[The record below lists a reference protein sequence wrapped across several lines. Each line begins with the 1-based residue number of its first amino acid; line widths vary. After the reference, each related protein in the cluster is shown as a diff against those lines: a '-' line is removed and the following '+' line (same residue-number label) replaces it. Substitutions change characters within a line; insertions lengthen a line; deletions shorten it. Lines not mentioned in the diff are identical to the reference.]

1 MAEHLKALTL
11 VGTLKPSPA
20 HSSSDKIAHDIDAE
34 LQKYDVHNTFIRLVD
49 YDIKPGVETDMGNG
63 DEWPKIRDLL
73 LDADILVVATPT
85 WVGQMSSE
93 TLRVLERLDAELS
106 EENEQGLPSMFG
118 KVATVAVVGNEDGA
132 HKISADLFQG
142 LNDIGFTLPAQA
154 VTYWNDQAMG
164 SIDYQDLPEV
174 PENTASATAT
184 LARNA
189 VHLAKLLKN
198 APYKS

>member
-1 MAEHLKALTL
+1 MTKSLKALTL
-11 VGTLKPSPA
+11 IGTLKPSPA
-20 HSSSDKIAHDIDAE
+20 RSSSDKIAHDIDAE
-34 LQKYDVHNTFIRLVD
+34 LQKYGVENTFIRLVD
-49 YDIKPGVETDMGNG
+49 YTITPGVETDMGG
-63 DEWPKIRDLL
+63 DDQWPEIREKL
-73 LDADILVVATPT
+73 LDVDILIISTPT

-106 EENEQGLPSMFG
+106 ETNDQGLPSMFG

-164 SIDYQDLPEV
+164 SIDYQDLDEV
-174 PENTASATAT
+174 PENTASATET

-189 VHLAKLLKN
+189 VHLAELLKD